1 MPVHNTRCPVVVRCE
16 ELWPHQLVDY
26 EKHRLRTH
34 KKNKDHCNPS
44 RRHLNTRLL
53 GKANWLA
60 LAQARIE
67 LMRQENFAE
76 KLSAQKRQS
85 RIKGMRETIR
95 KGPQDP
101 WERSENGPIR
111 EIILTA
117 HHQWFEGA
125 NTPEEAK
132 MMAERQAAEAV
143 ARGKTGAPR
152 ATNPRRT
159 QALNAREAA
168 FEAVAVDCLKATFK
182 DAVLQARSDRDELG
196 YHIHAIVMMTRDW
209 ESDRQGK
216 QTRIQPSKH
225 PLFKDYEKLQ
235 EDAGKAFAAVGL
247 TRGKRTKRAREE
259 MKKRGKEQ
267 PPKAHHVHPR
277 EHQAQEEVRL
287 AAERNRLDADR
298 AALDRRPRKVEA
310 RETAADARH
319 DEADAILAVAEG
331 VASGEIDVSP
341 ETEGKPVRLPSKG
354 GLLPRMQRAP
364 KAAARALKTFRQ
376 AFGRMRGKAEADTE
390 RDWADRHAALD
401 TVRETYLGLKKALL
415 DAVPASVRKKL
426 GEDVQADEKRLA
438 AGLVKLRR
446 LGSKGREQGE

>member
-1 MPVHNTRCPVVVRCE
+1 
-16 ELWPHQLVDY
+16 
-26 EKHRLRTH
+26 
-34 KKNKDHCNPS
+34 
-44 RRHLNTRLL
+44 
-53 GKANWLA
+53 NWLA

>member
-16 ELWPHQLVDY
+16 ELWPHQLVGY

-34 KKNKDHCNPS
+34 KKNKDHRDPN
-44 RRHLNTRLL
+44 RRHLNTRPL
-53 GKANWLA
+53 GKTNWLA
-60 LAQARIE
+60 LVQARIE

-76 KLSAQKRQS
+76 KLAAQKRQS
-85 RIKGMRETIR
+85 RIKDMRETIR

-132 MMAERQAAEAV
+132 LMAARQAAEAV
-143 ARGKTGAPR
+143 ARDKTGASR

-168 FEAVAVDCLKATFK
+168 FEAVAVYWLQATFK

-196 YHIHAIVMMTRDW
+196 YHIHAIVMVTRDW

-235 EDAGKAFAAVGL
+235 EDARKAFAAVGL

-259 MKKRGKEQ
+259 IRSAARNSRRRRSTCTRASTRRRRTSAWLRNATGGTPTPQRLSDGPGRSRRARPRPTRGTTRRTPSS
-267 PPKAHHVHPR
+267 PPPR
-277 EHQAQEEVRL
+277 AL
-287 AAERNRLDADR
+287 R
-298 AALDRRPRKVEA
+298 AARSTSRRRPR
-310 RETAADARH
+310 
-319 DEADAILAVAEG
+319 G
-331 VASGEIDVSP
+331 SPSASSHGRV
-341 ETEGKPVRLPSKG
+341 
-354 GLLPRMQRAP
+354 
-364 KAAARALKTFRQ
+364 AAAYPESAQGGHARAVVLPPSLR
-376 AFGRMRGKAEADTE
+376 ANAGRGRSGHRKG
-390 RDWADRHAALD
+390 
-401 TVRETYLGLKKALL
+401 LG
-415 DAVPASVRKKL
+415 
-426 GEDVQADEKRLA
+426 GT
-438 AGLVKLRR
+438 LRCAQN
-446 LGSKGREQGE
+446 GP